1 MIFFLLSFYMF
12 WHLPGSHNLSEKP
25 VNKIKL
31 LFYVTFFAFLS
42 AINDIKF
49 VEQHVWMRQS
59 NRNDKED

>member
-1 MIFFLLSFYMF
+1 MF
-12 WHLPGSHNLSEKP
+12 WHLSGSHNLSEEP